1 MSAPDETPR
10 HEAFREGE
18 EAPPPGVRTM
28 AVVRWLLI
36 LGLLGAAVYSGGRY
50 FHWWDASVAASA
62 RYRCPMHPA
71 VVADRPGTCPICGM
85 DLVLIAETENA
96 VAASAA
102 AEKALAWAC
111 PIHPDYG
118 GDTPGACPVCGEA
131 LVKNPRT
138 VPPGLTE
145 VTLDSVR
152 TQQIGVRTTRVRKK
166 SLVHHAG
173 FAGVITID
181 ERGLARVQTR
191 YSGWLETVAVTET
204 GVQVRKGQPLATLFS
219 NDVYLAQ
226 TEFVHALRSVESA
239 PSKEMAE
246 VHRSLADAARKRL
259 AVLGVPAIDIEAVAK
274 TRKAERRVVVRAP
287 VSGRVLARNAFPS
300 AFVQPGTELFTLADL
315 SRVWFVADVPES
327 EAVQVRR
334 GQHAEIRFPAYPT
347 RVFSA
352 RATFVSSTPKS
363 VTLADCAD
371 APMESSAAPSAF
383 NFAAARGD
391 ECFMSPP

>member
-1 MSAPDETPR
+1 M
-10 HEAFREGE
+10 
-18 EAPPPGVRTM
+18 
-28 AVVRWLLI
+28 LLI
-36 LGLLGAAVYSGGRY
+36 DARKGILTQTRRHAHILALMGIRHVAV
-50 FHWWDASVAASA
+50 
-62 RYRCPMHPA
+62 A
-71 VVADRPGTCPICGM
+71 VNKM
-85 DLVLIAETENA
+85 DLVGFDRA
-96 VAASAA
+96 VFDRHA
-102 AEKALAWAC
+102 AEIA
-111 PIHPDYG
+111 
-118 GDTPGACPVCGEA
+118 A
-131 LVKNPRT
+131 LVA
-138 VPPGLTE
+138 
-145 VTLDSVR
+145 TL
-152 TQQIGVRTTRVRKK
+152 
-166 SLVHHAG
+166 G
-173 FAGVITID
+173 FTDVVAIPVSALKGDNVSARSTATPWFEGPTIF
-181 ERGLARVQTR
+181 
-191 YSGWLETVAVTET
+191 GWLETVAVTET

-274 TRKAERRVVVRAP
+274 TRKAERLVVVRAP

-352 RATFVSSTPKS
+352 RATFVYP
-363 VTLADCAD
+363 LAD
-371 APMESSAAPSAF
+371 SSARKLAVRRAEYTTLGVRTPPCEHRCD
-383 NFAAARGD
+383 AASFIAANRKRL
-391 ECFMSPP
+391 EICEY